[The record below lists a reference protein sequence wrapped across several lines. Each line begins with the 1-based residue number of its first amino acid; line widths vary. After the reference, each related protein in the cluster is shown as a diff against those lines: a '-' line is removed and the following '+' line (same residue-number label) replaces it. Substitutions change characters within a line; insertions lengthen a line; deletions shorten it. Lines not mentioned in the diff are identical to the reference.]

1 MRLITTSNYSSDVPH
16 LASAIASTQGRYRP
30 LLPLLDHSSN
40 PEDPISLLTCI
51 LLSRMISTALVFSS
65 FAATEDEDA
74 LTRVL
79 SQLSTSVKSQDSGIQ
94 DIALQ
99 EYSNLLTTSDS
110 RKTFWAIRNTTLL
123 PLINIL
129 RSAAGLSLTS
139 GTNSRPNEA
148 GLSGGVGI
156 QVLYRCLLVI
166 WQLSFEGK
174 DIGKTLQSY
183 VHLSPI
189 HSLLSSLLIVSFPC
203 LAATTT

>member
-1 MRLITTSNYSSDVPH
+1 
-16 LASAIASTQGRYRP
+16 
-30 LLPLLDHSSN
+30 
-40 PEDPISLLTCI
+40 
-51 LLSRMISTALVFSS
+51 MISTALVLSA
-65 FAATEDEDA
+65 FAAKEDEDA

-79 SQLSTSVKSQDSGIQ
+79 SQLSTSAKSQDSGIQ

-99 EYSNLLTTSDS
+99 EYSNLLVTSDS
-110 RKTFWAIRNTTLL
+110 RRKFWDIRNKTLL

-174 DIGKTLQSY
+174 DIGNTLQSY
-183 VHLSPI
+183 VHLLNHPGI
-189 HSLLSSLLIVSFPC
+189 RN
-203 LAATTT
+203 